1 MCQLNVPFDAMY
13 SFAYQNVQSKALRL
27 CRIVPGLPH
36 SSFGDTICVLL
47 MRPLGTAIR
56 RALWFSVCL
65 VTLFFAPFAAAQ
77 DEPPQPPLPVFE
89 FHSGFW
95 LNLHHTL
102 YRLARSQRAAN
113 STANPAAPSSGIAN
127 LTPTEQRI
135 WSSAIAYY
143 SRTYADNDITV
154 SLEMIL
160 IKNQLGDFET
170 CEELAGFKRK
180 SCDAGLPAKLT
191 EALDAAAPVY
201 RAHLWPEH
209 DRANRRWI
217 AAVAPLVRRNGLDLA
232 HRLAEIYQTNWP
244 KDRIRVDV
252 TNYASSTG
260 AYTTLEPLRVTV
272 SSADARNQGAEALEV
287 LFHEASHGIADYV
300 QDAIFRECRQ
310 REKPIPRDLW
320 HALLFYTTGELIR
333 PLALDGSGS
342 AGGSGSGYVPYAVRE
357 GLYKRGWEN
366 YLRLLTEYWQPYLDG
381 RVPFDDA
388 IAHMVSAL

>member
-1 MCQLNVPFDAMY
+1 
-13 SFAYQNVQSKALRL
+13 
-27 CRIVPGLPH
+27 
-36 SSFGDTICVLL
+36 
-47 MRPLGTAIR
+47 MRPLGTSIR
-56 RALWFSVCL
+56 RALWFSVYL
-65 VTLFFAPFAAAQ
+65 VALFSAPFATAQ

-102 YRLARSQRAAN
+102 YRLARSQRAA
-113 STANPAAPSSGIAN
+113 SSAANPGTSNVGIAN

-160 IKNQLGDFET
+160 VKNQLGDFET
-170 CEELAGFKRK
+170 CQDLAGLKRK
-180 SCDAGLPAKLT
+180 SCDAGLPTKLT

-252 TNYASSTG
+252 TSYASSTG
-260 AYTTLEPLRVTV
+260 AYTTLEPLRVSV
-272 SSADARNQGAEALEV
+272 SSTDARNQGAEALEV
-287 LFHEASHGIADYV
+287 LFHEASHGIADSV

-320 HALLFYTTGELIR
+320 HALLFYTTGEVIR
-333 PLALDGSGS
+333 PLALDGNASS
-342 AGGSGSGYVPYAVRE
+342 SGGSSSGYVPYAVRE

-381 RVPFDDA
+381 RVTFDDA

>member
-1 MCQLNVPFDAMY
+1 
-13 SFAYQNVQSKALRL
+13 
-27 CRIVPGLPH
+27 
-36 SSFGDTICVLL
+36 

-65 VTLFFAPFAAAQ
+65 VTFFFAPFAAAQ

-113 STANPAAPSSGIAN
+113 STANPAPNSGIAN

-143 SRTYADNDITV
+143 SRTYANNDITV

-170 CEELAGFKRK
+170 CEDLAGFKRK

-244 KDRIRVDV
+244 RDRIRVDV

-260 AYTTLEPLRVTV
+260 AYTTLEPLRVAV
-272 SSADARNQGAEALEV
+272 SSIDGRNQGAEALEV
-287 LFHEASHGIADYV
+287 LFHEASHGIADSV

-333 PLALDGSGS
+333 PLALDGGGS
-342 AGGSGSGYVPYAVRE
+342 AGGSASGYVPYAVRE

-381 RVPFDDA
+381 RVTFDDA

>member
-1 MCQLNVPFDAMY
+1 
-13 SFAYQNVQSKALRL
+13 
-27 CRIVPGLPH
+27 
-36 SSFGDTICVLL
+36 

-113 STANPAAPSSGIAN
+113 STANPAAPSSGITN

-170 CEELAGFKRK
+170 CEDLAGFKRK

-252 TNYASSTG
+252 SNYASSTG

-287 LFHEASHGIADYV
+287 LFHEASHGIADSV

-342 AGGSGSGYVPYAVRE
+342 ASGYVPYAVRE

>member
-1 MCQLNVPFDAMY
+1 
-13 SFAYQNVQSKALRL
+13 
-27 CRIVPGLPH
+27 
-36 SSFGDTICVLL
+36 

-65 VTLFFAPFAAAQ
+65 VTLFSPPFATAQ
-77 DEPPQPPLPVFE
+77 DEPSQPPLPVFE

-102 YRLARSQRAAN
+102 YRLARSQRAAS
-113 STANPAAPSSGIAN
+113 STANPAAPNSGIAN

-143 SRTYADNDITV
+143 LRTYADNDITV

-170 CEELAGFKRK
+170 CEDLAGFKRK

-244 KDRIRVDV
+244 RDRIRVDV
-252 TNYASSTG
+252 TNYASATG
-260 AYTTLEPLRVTV
+260 AYTTLEPLRVAV
-272 SSADARNQGAEALEV
+272 SSIDARNQGAEALEV
-287 LFHEASHGIADYV
+287 LFHEASHGIADSV

-333 PLALDGSGS
+333 PLALDGNGS
-342 AGGSGSGYVPYAVRE
+342 AGGSASGYVPYAVRE

-381 RVPFDDA
+381 RVTFDDA

>member
-1 MCQLNVPFDAMY
+1 
-13 SFAYQNVQSKALRL
+13 
-27 CRIVPGLPH
+27 
-36 SSFGDTICVLL
+36 

-102 YRLARSQRAAN
+102 YRLARSQRAAI
-113 STANPAAPSSGIAN
+113 STANPAAPISGIAN
-127 LTPTEQRI
+127 LTPAEQRI

-160 IKNQLGDFET
+160 IKNQIGDFET
-170 CEELAGFKRK
+170 CEDLAGFKRK

-244 KDRIRVDV
+244 RDRIRVDV

-260 AYTTLEPLRVTV
+260 AYTTLEPLRVAV
-272 SSADARNQGAEALEV
+272 SSIDGRNQGAEALEV
-287 LFHEASHGIADYV
+287 LFHEASHGIADSV

-320 HALLFYTTGELIR
+320 HALLFYTTGEVIR
-333 PLALDGSGS
+333 PLALDSSSSTGSS
-342 AGGSGSGYVPYAVRE
+342 ASGYVPYAVRE

-381 RVPFDDA
+381 RVTFDDA

>member
-1 MCQLNVPFDAMY
+1 MEHVSFDAHC
-13 SFAYQNVQSKALRL
+13 FVQSLPL
-27 CRIVPGLPH
+27 C
-36 SSFGDTICVLL
+36 SFGDTIFVLL
-47 MRPLGTAIR
+47 MRPLGTSIR
-56 RALWFSVCL
+56 RALCFFVCL
-65 VTLFFAPFAAAQ
+65 TALFFAPHSLAQ
-77 DEPPQPPLPVFE
+77 DESPPSPLPVFE

-102 YRLARSQRAAN
+102 YRIARSQRAAS
-113 STANPAAPSSGIAN
+113 STPNAPGSSSGIAN
-127 LTPTEQRI
+127 LSPAEQRV
-135 WSSAIAYY
+135 WSGAISYY
-143 SRTYADNDITV
+143 LKTYADSDITV

-160 IKNQLGDFET
+160 VKNQLGDFET
-170 CEELAGFKRK
+170 CQDLAGYKKK

-217 AAVAPLVRRNGLDLA
+217 SAVAPLVRRNGLDLA

-252 TNYASSTG
+252 TTYASSTG
-260 AYTTLEPLRVTV
+260 AYTTLDPLRVTV
-272 SSADARNQGAEALEV
+272 SSTDSRNQGPEALEV
-287 LFHEASHGIADYV
+287 LFHEASHGIADSV

-320 HALLFYTTGELIR
+320 HALLFYTTGEVIR
-333 PLALDGSGS
+333 PLALDAS
-342 AGGSGSGYVPYAVRE
+342 ASSPVSSSGGSSSGYVPYAVRE

-366 YLRLLTEYWQPYLDG
+366 YLRVLTEYWQPYLDG
-381 RVPFDDA
+381 RVTFDDA

>member
-1 MCQLNVPFDAMY
+1 M
-13 SFAYQNVQSKALRL
+13 RL
-27 CRIVPGLPH
+27 
-36 SSFGDTICVLL
+36 
-47 MRPLGTAIR
+47 LGTPIR
-56 RALWFSVCL
+56 RALFSSVCL
-65 VTLFFAPFAAAQ
+65 LPLLFPSFSSAQEETPAA
-77 DEPPQPPLPVFE
+77 PLPVFE

-102 YRLARSQRAAN
+102 YRIARSQRATSSSAT
-113 STANPAAPSSGIAN
+113 STPAN
-127 LTPTEQRI
+127 LGISSLSPVEQRV
-135 WSSAIAYY
+135 WSAAISYY
-143 SRTYADNDITV
+143 SKTYGAQDLTV

-170 CEELAGFKRK
+170 CEDLAGLKKK

-191 EALDAAAPVY
+191 EALDSAAAVY
-201 RAHLWPEH
+201 RAHLWQDH

-217 AAVAPLVRRNGLDLA
+217 AAVAPLVRRNGLNLS

-252 TNYASSTG
+252 ASFASSTG

-272 SSADARNQGAEALEV
+272 SSSDSRNQGPEALEV
-287 LFHEASHGIADYV
+287 LFHEASHGIADSV
-300 QDAIFRECRQ
+300 EEAIFRECRQ

-320 HALLFYTTGELIR
+320 HALLFYTTGEVIR
-333 PLALDGSGS
+333 PIALNASNSGS
-342 AGGSGSGYVPYAVRE
+342 SSSSGYVPYAVRE

-366 YLRLLTEYWQPYLDG
+366 YLRILTQYWQPYLDG
-381 RVPFDDA
+381 NVSFDDA